1 MAHPTSPDKNPNH
14 RKVGTRAWAL
24 FAIAVMIAAVIMGT
38 WWVLNNQWVPKST
51 PYVTNIIGNENF
63 TVPAK
68 SHVQRSFIV
77 AADITFTQLDGVFS
91 VQDDSTETI
100 RVYVMD
106 DQNFAE
112 WMNGHDNVR
121 LYDSGEVNNGNFTLS
136 LVVNKTYY
144 VVFDNT
150 YSANSK
156 NVNATVLLYLL

>member
-1 MAHPTSPDKNPNH
+1 MAHPTSPDNQPKSG
-14 RKVGTRAWAL
+14 KVSTRAWAL
-24 FAIAVMIAAVIMGT
+24 LAMVMAAAVIVGS
-38 WWVLNNQWVPKST
+38 WWVLTHPWWVPAST
-51 PYVTNIIGNENF
+51 PYVTEIIRNENF

-68 SHVQRSFIV
+68 SHYQRSFNV

-112 WMNGHDNVR
+112 WQNGNNNVR
-121 LYDSGEVNNGNFTLS
+121 LYDSGEVNSGEFIFS